1 MWKKY
6 ISATPENVAR
16 IMLGLKGVLLPL
28 SITEMATGNAK
39 VAFYILLALGF
50 LDEGAKFLTRKK
62 SENETKDDTSSD
74 K

>member
-28 SITEMATGNAK
+28 SVGEMATGNPRI
-39 VAFYILLALGF
+39 AFYILLALGI

-62 SENETKDDTSSD
+62 DKNDTTQS
-74 K
+74 